1 MKEQLRKDAGAQT
14 TPSPAGQ
21 KPPAKTGF
29 LSHWPAIVSVVGLLA
44 AIGAGYA
51 YWQYSSL
58 HPSTDNAYIQ
68 ANVVQIAPT
77 VSGVVD
83 EVAVKSFA
91 PVKAGDVLLK
101 IDLPRFE
108 AALKGAQ
115 DRLRLAQAQK
125 SNIEEAQAG
134 VQRAQQELDSATI
147 KAPVDG
153 IVGKVLIR
161 PGTLARAGV
170 SLFPIVDNSHWWVD
184 ANFKE
189 TDLTRIHAGEKATVY
204 VDIYPDHAF
213 SGRGRGGQ
221 PRQHVRVLAAASRE
235 RDGQLDQAHAALP
248 RARVADLA
256 VRRSADAHRRFC
268 ISYGR
273 YHRQGLDQW
282 RSLTRRHPAVPTASS
297 PRSR

>member
-1 MKEQLRKDAGAQT
+1 MQPSSKRPQPKQPPSKYT
-14 TPSPAGQ
+14 TPPVSNASTPLKGY
-21 KPPAKTGF
+21 
-29 LSHWPAIVSVVGLLA
+29 SRHWRTVLGALVAVA
-44 AIGAGYA
+44 AIGGGYA

-91 PVKAGDVLLK
+91 PVKAGEVLLK

-125 SNIEEAQAG
+125 SSIEEAQAG

-153 IVGKVLIR
+153 IVGKVLVR

-213 SGRGRGGQ
+213 SGEVEAVSPVSTSAFSLLPPENATGSWIKLTQRF
-221 PRQHVRVLAAASRE
+221 PVRV
-235 RDGQLDQAHAALP
+235 
-248 RARVADLA
+248 
-256 VRRSADAHRRFC
+256 
-268 ISYGR
+268 
-273 YHRQGLDQW
+273 
-282 RSLTRRHPAVPTASS
+282 SLTLKSDDPPMRIGASASVTVDTTDTGPTSGGH
-297 PRSR
+297 

>member
-1 MKEQLRKDAGAQT
+1 MQSSSKVPGSNEPNRNASPPKAQN
-14 TPSPAGQ
+14 PALF
-21 KPPAKTGF
+21 PTGYRR
-29 LSHWPAIVSVVGLLA
+29 HWPKLVGAIAILA
-44 AIGAGYA
+44 AAGSGYA
-51 YWQYSSL
+51 YWQYSAL

-68 ANVVQIAPT
+68 ANVVQIAPA

-91 PVKAGDVLLK
+91 PVKAGDVLVK
-101 IDLPRFE
+101 IDLQRFE

-125 SNIEEAQAG
+125 SNVEEAQAG
-134 VQRAQQELDSATI
+134 VQRAQLEYDSATI
-147 KAPVDG
+147 KSPIDG

-170 SLFPIVDNSHWWVD
+170 SMFPIVDNSRWWVD

-213 SGRGRGGQ
+213 SGEVEAVSPVSTSAFSLLPPENATGSWIKLTQRF
-221 PRQHVRVLAAASRE
+221 PVRV
-235 RDGQLDQAHAALP
+235 
-248 RARVADLA
+248 
-256 VRRSADAHRRFC
+256 
-268 ISYGR
+268 
-273 YHRQGLDQW
+273 
-282 RSLTRRHPAVPTASS
+282 SLTLQPGDPPMRIGASAS
-297 PRSR
+297 VTVDTTDTGSTSGGR

>member
-1 MKEQLRKDAGAQT
+1 MQPSSSKSARMKEQLRKDAGA
-14 TPSPAGQ
+14 PVPPASQ
-21 KPPAKTGF
+21 KPPEKAGL
-29 LSHWPAIVSVVGLLA
+29 LSHWPAIVSIVAVLA
-44 AIGAGYA
+44 AAGAGYA

-91 PVKAGDVLLK
+91 PVKAGDVLVK

-125 SNIEEAQAG
+125 SNVEEAQAG

-213 SGRGRGGQ
+213 SGEVEAVSPVSTSAFSLLPPENATGSWIKLTQRF
-221 PRQHVRVLAAASRE
+221 PVRV
-235 RDGQLDQAHAALP
+235 
-248 RARVADLA
+248 
-256 VRRSADAHRRFC
+256 
-268 ISYGR
+268 
-273 YHRQGLDQW
+273 
-282 RSLTRRHPAVPTASS
+282 SLTLQPSDPPMRIGASAS
-297 PRSR
+297 VTVDTTDTGSTSGAH

>member
-1 MKEQLRKDAGAQT
+1 MHLPRKRKI
-14 TPSPAGQ
+14 PR
-21 KPPAKTGF
+21 GF
-29 LSHWPAIVSVVGLLA
+29 RPDYRRHWPKLVSAIVILA
-44 AIGAGYA
+44 AAGSGYA
-51 YWQYSSL
+51 YWQYSAL

-68 ANVVQIAPT
+68 ANVVQIAPG

-91 PVKAGDVLLK
+91 PVKAGDVLVK
-101 IDLPRFE
+101 IDLQRFE

-125 SNIEEAQAG
+125 SNVEEAQAG
-134 VQRAQQELDSATI
+134 VQRAQLEYDSATI
-147 KAPVDG
+147 KSPIDG

-170 SLFPIVDNSHWWVD
+170 SLFPIVDNSRWWVD

-213 SGRGRGGQ
+213 SGEVEAVSPVSTSAFSLLPPENATGSWIKLTQRF
-221 PRQHVRVLAAASRE
+221 PVRV
-235 RDGQLDQAHAALP
+235 
-248 RARVADLA
+248 
-256 VRRSADAHRRFC
+256 
-268 ISYGR
+268 
-273 YHRQGLDQW
+273 
-282 RSLTRRHPAVPTASS
+282 SLTLQPGDPPMRIGASAS
-297 PRSR
+297 VTVDTTDTGSTSGGH